1 VSRKCYVDITQAESG
16 PRNALLALAE
26 CVACDSFSSE
36 SLSEELR
43 LAFDSAG
50 WNLYFPNKT
59 GKSAGQSKVAVDYA
73 QPSFAR
79 RLEADNLSREFAVRA
94 VRGRKKSD
102 YQPLVLDATAGFGRD
117 SFLLAASGCHVVQA
131 ERIPVLAYLLEQ
143 ALKTAVQNPCKRQ
156 ALAAQRC
163 RVVCGESTTLMADW
177 HGPAPDVVYLDPMYL
192 DPNKPADQGLKA
204 SAGVKK
210 NMRALQ
216 LLTEIYEAN
225 YPAAAKAAS
234 NQALFAAATSLAV
247 SKVVV
252 KRAPSA
258 PVLAGMQ
265 PSSCLTGKS
274 ARFDVYAL

>member
-1 VSRKCYVDITQAESG
+1 MPRKCHVDITQAQPEQCA
-16 PRNALLALAE
+16 ALLALAE
-26 CVACDSFSSE
+26 CVECDGFSSE
-36 SLSEELR
+36 SLRQELR
-43 LAFDSAG
+43 LAYDSAG
-50 WNLYFPNKT
+50 WNLYLPNNKV
-59 GKSAGQSKVAVDYA
+59 SAAGQSKVAVDYA

-79 RLEADNLSREFAVRA
+79 RLEADNLNREFAVRA

-143 ALKTAVQNPCKRQ
+143 ALKSAVRHSCNRQ

-163 RVVCGESTTLMADW
+163 RVVCGDSAALMADW
-177 HGPAPDVVYLDPMYL
+177 QGPAPDIIYLDPMYL
-192 DPNKPADQGLKA
+192 DPNKPAAQGLKA

-216 LLTEIYEAN
+216 LLTEIYEEN
-225 YPAAAKAAS
+225 YPAAAMAVS
-234 NQALFAAATSLAV
+234 NQALFAAATSLAL

-265 PSSCLTGKS
+265 PSSCLTGKA